1 MQPHTGVDITHDE
14 ELAPWHRPSDGHTQE
29 KMFQIMARV
38 RGDRDSADHRSNLSL
53 KPSTVKRALL
63 AADMNVELAIAWLG
77 DHPTRLFLNHSD
89 LTPIAG
95 VTLIQRVTE
104 VFQISRILPVSS
116 VSSPLPS
123 ISFSAGRRSFSM
135 QGGSAGH
142 PNRTHKC
149 KESRGQ
155 QGGMGA
161 TRGDQAFP
169 SKTCCSHA
177 ARRPG
182 RCAPMRRAAG
192 TRSHAHDHA
201 GFRVQTAHSEA
212 RRDAQPQSA
221 GNAVRRDRRR
231 HPPLQQP
238 RGPLSPHC
246 TQFPVHSEFCN
257 IFTQRPKS
265 LVRPGKIQD

>member
-1 MQPHTGVDITHDE
+1 MLRAETSPPPPPPPPGSAPGAAQKPGSPRSLHAAMRTELHQRFKQALENHVPVWMQPHTGVDITPDE
-14 ELAPWHRPSDGHTQE
+14 ELAPWHRPSDVHTQE

-38 RGDRDSADHRSNLSL
+38 RGDRDSADHRSNLPL

-63 AADMNVELAIAWLG
+63 AAEMNVELALNWLG
-77 DHPTRLFLNHSD
+77 TDHPTHLFLNHSD
-89 LTPIAG
+89 LAPIAG

-104 VFQISRILPVSS
+104 VFQISRILPL
-116 VSSPLPS
+116 SSPLPS

-142 PNRTHKC
+142 PNRTCKC

-155 QGGMGA
+155 QGGTGA

-169 SKTCCSHA
+169 FKTCSSYA

-182 RCAPMRRAAG
+182 RCAPLRRAAG

-201 GFRVQTAHSEA
+201 GFRVQTAHSAA
-212 RRDAQPQSA
+212 RRDAQP
-221 GNAVRRDRRR
+221 
-231 HPPLQQP
+231 
-238 RGPLSPHC
+238 
-246 TQFPVHSEFCN
+246 
-257 IFTQRPKS
+257 
-265 LVRPGKIQD
+265 